1 MISTPLPARPQSLR
15 EALVLSGLLTD
26 EMLAAAVAEQR
37 ATGKRL
43 VEVLLSSG
51 AGRPAVAEH
60 ALVQALGAWMGMEV
74 LPLAAVEIAPE
85 VLSRIPSEFALTR
98 QVLPLSVAD
107 SCLTVAVADPLDLS
121 AQDDLQ
127 MLTGLSVHPML
138 AAPSE
143 MRRAIERFYMA
154 RMLQEAEAQEAGDGH
169 AEEALDVADLQK
181 MAQEE
186 LIIQLVNL
194 TINQA
199 IQDRASDIHVEPFE
213 RELSVR
219 YRIDG
224 ILHDASFPP
233 KRLHAAI
240 VSRIKILSDMNIAER
255 RLPQDGRMR
264 LQSAGR
270 QIDVRVSTIP
280 TLYGESVVMRIL
292 DRSGAVLSLEQ
303 LGMRTDA
310 LSRFRRLIGSPHG
323 IVLVTGP
330 TGSGKTTTLY
340 SGLHEIYSRERKIIT
355 IEDPVEYQLHG
366 VNQMQVHPQIGLTFA
381 NGLRHIVRQDPDVI
395 MVGEIRDPET
405 AEIAIHAALTGHLV
419 LSTLHTNDAAGAVS
433 RLLDMG
439 AEPYLV
445 ASSLIGSVAQR
456 LVRQIC
462 PRCRTEVPKGHEMW
476 SQAAVLSAELGR
488 GPIYYGAGCAEC
500 KQFGYRGRSGIYEML
515 PVDDT
520 VRQMIM
526 KRASATE
533 IRQHAVRHGMT
544 TLLGDAHQKVLDGTT
559 TVSELLRVCQRE
571 EFDA

>member
-1 MISTPLPARPQSLR
+1 MTISGAPVSLR
-15 EALVLSGLLTD
+15 EALVGSGLLSEEALTSA
-26 EMLAAAVAEQR
+26 LSEQR

-43 VEVLLSSG
+43 VEVLL
-51 AGRPAVAEH
+51 GRRAVAEH
-60 ALVQALGAWMGMEV
+60 ALVRALAGMMGLEVVALGALDVPAEV
-74 LPLAAVEIAPE
+74 LARV
-85 VLSRIPSEFALTR
+85 PSEFALSR
-98 QVLPLSVAD
+98 QVLPLSANGN
-107 SCLTVAVADPLDLS
+107 LTVAVADPLDL
-121 AQDDLQ
+121 ATQDDLR
-127 MLTGLSVHPML
+127 MLTGLTVNAVL
-138 AAPSE
+138 ALPSE
-143 MRRAIERFYMA
+143 LRRATERFYMA
-154 RMLQEAEAQEAGDGH
+154 RMLQDAEAQEGADAQ
-169 AEEALDVADLQK
+169 AEETLDVADLQK

-194 TINQA
+194 LLNQA

-213 RELSVR
+213 RELRVR

-224 ILHDASFPP
+224 ILHDASSPP
-233 KRLHAAI
+233 KRLHPAI
-240 VSRIKILSDMNIAER
+240 VSRLKILSDMNIAER

-292 DRSGAVLSLEQ
+292 DRSSAFLTLEEV
-303 LGMRTDA
+303 GMRSDA
-310 LSRFRRLIGSPHG
+310 LRRFRRLIHSPHG
-323 IVLVTGP
+323 ILLVTGP

-340 SGLHEIYSRERKIIT
+340 AALQEIYSPERKIIT
-355 IEDPVEYQLHG
+355 VEDPVEYQLQG

-395 MVGEIRDPET
+395 MVGEIRDHET

-456 LVRQIC
+456 LVRVIC
-462 PRCRTEVPKGHEMW
+462 PRCRAEVPRDHEMY
-476 SQAAVLSAELGR
+476 SQASVLNGDLAR
-488 GPIYYGAGCAEC
+488 GPLYYGTGCEEC
-500 KQFGYRGRSGIYEML
+500 KQFGYRGRVGIFEVL
-515 PVDDT
+515 PVDDV
-520 VRQMIM
+520 VRQMVTQH
-526 KRASATE
+526 RSATD
-533 IRQHAVRHGMT
+533 IRQHAARAGMT
-544 TLLGDAHQKVLDGTT
+544 TLLGDARAKVLDGST

-571 EFDA
+571 EDSDF

>member
-1 MISTPLPARPQSLR
+1 MSSTTPATPFLLR
-15 EALVLSGLLTD
+15 QALVQSGLLT
-26 EMLAAAVAEQR
+26 EETLAAALAEQR
-37 ATGKRL
+37 SSGKRL
-43 VEVLLSSG
+43 MEILL
-51 AGRPAVAEH
+51 ARRAAPEH
-60 ALVQALGAWMGMEV
+60 ALVRALGEMLGLEVVPLGALDVPAEV
-74 LPLAAVEIAPE
+74 LGRV
-85 VLSRIPSEFALTR
+85 PSEFALTR
-98 QVLPLSVAD
+98 QVLPLSVNGA
-107 SCLTVAVADPLDLS
+107 LTVAVADPLDLS
-121 AQDDLQ
+121 TQDDLR
-127 MLTGLSVHPML
+127 MLTGLQVRPVL
-138 AAPSE
+138 ALPSE
-143 MRRAIERFYMA
+143 LRRATERFYMA
-154 RMLQEAEAQEAGDGH
+154 RMLQDAEAQGDGQA
-169 AEEALDVADLQK
+169 AEAETLDVADLQK

-194 TINQA
+194 VLNQA

-213 RELSVR
+213 RDLRVR

-224 ILHDASFPP
+224 ILHEASSPP

-292 DRSGAVLSLEQ
+292 DRSAAFLTLEE
-303 LGMRTDA
+303 LGMRLDA
-310 LSRFRRLIGSPHG
+310 LSRFRRLIRAPHG

-340 SGLHEIYSRERKIIT
+340 GALNEIYSEELKIIT
-355 IEDPVEYQLHG
+355 VEDPVEYQLHG
-366 VNQMQVHPQIGLTFA
+366 VNQMQVHPQIGLSFA

-395 MVGEIRDPET
+395 MVGEIRDGET

-445 ASSLIGSVAQR
+445 ASSLIGVVAQR
-456 LVRQIC
+456 LVRVIC
-462 PRCRTEVPKGHEMW
+462 PRCRAVVPRDHEMW
-476 SQAAVLSAELGR
+476 SQAAVLSAELAR
-488 GPIYYGAGCAEC
+488 GPIHYGKGCEEC

-515 PVDDT
+515 LVDDA

-526 KRASATE
+526 QRRSSTE
-533 IRQHAVRHGMT
+533 IRQHAVRNGMT
-544 TLLGDAHQKVLDGTT
+544 TLLGDASAKVLDGTT

-571 EFDA
+571 EMED